1 MVALLSRAAAQI
13 VPPVCAFAVEPVT
26 EETGSPFPEEQA
38 GLEQAVASR
47 RREFAAG
54 RRAARAALA
63 SHGWRAVP
71 LPRAQG
77 GMPRW
82 PGGMTGSISHTATAA
97 IAVVALRE
105 NARSVGIDV
114 EEVDAARFLHRADL
128 LASADEV
135 ESAHAKGLIGEQ
147 ALLAALFG
155 LKEAYFKFQYPLTGR
170 WLEFHDVKVEFRRSL
185 ECREPDERRGTGGPE
200 AGVGIPRALQYE
212 VTLSEPCRPAA
223 AAGAARGR
231 LWLGGGVVLSLVLG

>member
-1 MVALLSRAAAQI
+1 
-13 VPPVCAFAVEPVT
+13 
-26 EETGSPFPEEQA
+26 
-38 GLEQAVASR
+38 
-47 RREFAAG
+47 
-54 RRAARAALA
+54 
-63 SHGWRAVP
+63 
-71 LPRAQG
+71 
-77 GMPRW
+77 
-82 PGGMTGSISHTATAA
+82 MTGSISHTATAA

-170 WLEFHDVKVEFRRSL
+170 WLEFHDVKVEFGRSL
-185 ECREPDERRGTGGPE
+185 ECRDPGERRVTGGPE
-200 AGVGIPRALQYE
+200 ARIGIPRALQYE

-223 AAGAARGR
+223 AAGAGAGAARGR